1 MENYEELVIEI
12 IEFKER
18 DVIITSGENT
28 SPVQTPDY

>member
-12 IEFKER
+12 IEFKET
-18 DVIITSGENT
+18 DVITASGEET